1 MIGVLKPGVRL
12 LERFSFARKFQLVFV
27 LFALPLGFSLW
38 VIAVILLTDSAPS
51 TMSWKVSAP

>member
-27 LFALPLGFSLW
+27 SLW